1 MFINQKSLYTGKTI
15 VMTRIELFKL
25 IVDTSSELEEA
36 KAEINNASAP
46 RVTYSDIEDVSDRY
60 QSALEY
66 QWWLRD
72 QTELIEHL
80 QNRLD
85 DLRAQMDNY
94 EHKGYEFVIRKSL

>member
-1 MFINQKSLYTGKTI
+1 MTKT
-15 VMTRIELFKL
+15 ELFKL

-36 KAEINNASAP
+36 KAEVNSASAP

-60 QSALEY
+60 QAALEY
-66 QWWLRD
+66 QWWLRE

-80 QNRLD
+80 QSRLD

-94 EHKGYEFVIRKSL
+94 EHKGYEFVVLNKSL